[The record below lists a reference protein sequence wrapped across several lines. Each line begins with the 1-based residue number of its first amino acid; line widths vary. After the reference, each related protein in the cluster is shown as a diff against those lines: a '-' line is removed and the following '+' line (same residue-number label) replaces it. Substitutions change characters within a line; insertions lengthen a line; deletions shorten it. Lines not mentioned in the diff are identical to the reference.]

1 MATLTLHAANALAH
15 GEPNVNEPRVYK
27 ENTMFYTSPAN
38 RFARFAF
45 NPAVHSALAAQ
56 GNLVDNYVNAATTT
70 ARGVQVESDEK
81 STTLTLDVPGL
92 AKDQI
97 TIRIEANVVRITSK
111 DDAPRSFKAAYQLAD
126 EIDTAASEA
135 KLENG
140 VLTLKLGKLTPVSRE
155 TVLAVS

>member
-1 MATLTLHAANALAH
+1 
-15 GEPNVNEPRVYK
+15 
-27 ENTMFYTSPAN
+27 MFYTSPAN

-45 NPAVHSALAAQ
+45 NPAVHSALVAQ
-56 GNLVDNYVNAATTT
+56 SNPFERFANAAHSSAATHTH
-70 ARGVQVESDEK
+70 GVQVDSDDT
-81 STTLTLDVPGL
+81 SVTLSLDVPGL

-97 TIRIEANVVRITSK
+97 TISIEANVVRITSK
-111 DDAPRSFKAAYQLAD
+111 DNAPRSFKAAYQLAD
-126 EIDTAASEA
+126 EIDTAASQA

>member
-1 MATLTLHAANALAH
+1 
-15 GEPNVNEPRVYK
+15 
-27 ENTMFYTSPAN
+27 MFYTSPAH

-45 NPAVHSALAAQ
+45 NPALVAQ
-56 GNLVDNYVNAATTT
+56 SNPFDRYAHTANHGAATHTH
-70 ARGVQVESDEK
+70 GVQVDSDDT
-81 STTLTLDVPGL
+81 SVTLSLDVPGL

-97 TIRIEANVVRITSK
+97 TISIEANVVRITSK

-126 EIDTAASEA
+126 EIDAAASQA

-140 VLTLKLGKLTPVSRE
+140 VLTLKLGKLTHVSRE